1 MNDKLTLGSLFDGA
15 GTTQLAAKLCG
26 IEPIWSSEIEK
37 FPIAVSSKRFP
48 KTQLLGDIRDIDGA
62 KIPPVDI
69 IVGGSPCQ
77 DLSSAGKR
85 AGLKGEKS
93 SLFMEQICVIKE
105 MRNETKDS
113 NKLYPRF
120 AVWENVP
127 GALTSNRGEDFRIVL
142 QEFCRISLPEIVI
155 PRPNKSW
162 TTSGAILANE
172 FSIAWRV
179 FDAQYWGVA
188 QRRRRIYLVA
198 DFDGQCA
205 IKILFNRAGLHRSFK
220 EIRETL
226 APSTKNF

>member
-1 MNDKLTLGSLFDGA
+1 M
-15 GTTQLAAKLCG
+15 AAKLCG